1 VLCIWAFWALAVPR
15 VGLLA
20 AQAITPVT
28 PEFVF
33 QSEKQRLAPHHNI
46 TKQEREELWRVDDA
60 YIATLDR
67 QTRMGQHLARLS
79 PAASY
84 LYAST
89 TLAQT
94 GVYDYQD
101 YRQWFFER
109 VKEYSRIGE
118 SVADRQYLLEVGR
131 KGWPAY
137 QPLSLRRS
145 FSCISL
151 DIALLMLWN
160 VLLFMG
166 ANMAFLRYDVR

>member
-1 VLCIWAFWALAVPR
+1 MHTLGVLSKRELLENLTSNRYILMSFLCVALCLTSIA
-15 VGLLA
+15 LM
-20 AQAITPVT
+20 
-28 PEFVF
+28 
-33 QSEKQRLAPHHNI
+33 SS
-46 TKQEREELWRVDDA
+46 DA

-67 QTRMGQHLARLS
+67 QTRTGQHLARLS
-79 PAASY
+79 PVASY

-109 VKEYSRIGE
+109 IKEYSRIGK
-118 SVADRQYLLEVGR
+118 SVADREYLLEAGR
-131 KGWPAY
+131 KGWYVY

-145 FSCISL
+145 FSEISM